1 MSKKKTRKRVIK
13 AVVPKVSTIFDCPFC
28 GHKKTVETR
37 LYD

>member
-37 LYD
+37 LYE